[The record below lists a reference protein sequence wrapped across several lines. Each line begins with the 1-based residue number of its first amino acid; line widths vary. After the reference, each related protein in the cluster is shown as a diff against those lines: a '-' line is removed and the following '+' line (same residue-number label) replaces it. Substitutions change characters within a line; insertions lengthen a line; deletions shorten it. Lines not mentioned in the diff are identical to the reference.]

1 MTDQE
6 QIVTDVVAKPVEEKP
21 EFIDQTTRIKQQRA
35 LKKEMKKAEK
45 KLTVEYGDAKIAKKM
60 VKSAVKNI
68 NIRRAAGRG
77 R

>member
-1 MTDQE
+1 MTE
-6 QIVTDVVAKPVEEKP
+6 QNVTDVVATEVEEP
-21 EFIDQTTRIKQQRA
+21 VFVDQATRDKQERQRR
-35 LKKEMKKAEK
+35 KEMKKAEK
-45 KLTVEYGDAKIAKKM
+45 QLTKEYGDVKLAKKM

>member
-1 MTDQE
+1 MTE
-6 QIVTDVVAKPVEEKP
+6 QNVTDVVVTDVEEP
-21 EFIDQTTRIKQQRA
+21 VFIDQATRDKQERQRR
-35 LKKEMKKAEK
+35 KEMKKAEK
-45 KLTVEYGDAKIAKKM
+45 QLTKEYGDVKLAKKM